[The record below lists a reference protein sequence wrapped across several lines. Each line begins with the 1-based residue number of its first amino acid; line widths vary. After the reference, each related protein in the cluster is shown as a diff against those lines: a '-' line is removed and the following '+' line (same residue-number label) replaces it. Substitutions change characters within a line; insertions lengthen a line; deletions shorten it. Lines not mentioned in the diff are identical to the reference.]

1 MNLRCSAF
9 RYFRFN
15 HTNNK
20 EQEFDIFYM
29 LNQVLQ
35 VIGVQQNEEQQ
46 MEAIYDDFQRPPKIK
61 IAMMHAAA
69 TKFAKTDPNIDLDK
83 TNVCPC
89 CGLPAIIEEIPL
101 CSSRNEFSFNGSG
114 IALYF
119 DFLVFS
125 GVIVFAYIA
134 ISCGYDIY
142 ANYQGQRCSQ
152 IKSSIA
158 DKCKTD
164 FFNQFSLTND
174 HEELDEARSI
184 LNFISQVV
192 ILFLTLFYRRH
203 ISKIAME
210 LDDAAI
216 LASDFSIIVEN
227 IPRDAKEPEIQEYFS
242 QPFQNETVEFR
253 KLCIAYEI
261 QPYLKL
267 NKQKQ
272 LKETVLTKVL
282 ELEAEGKQ
290 IPKSIPPRVQLV
302 QEIDKISKELDYM
315 EDHRATIFDFSGICI
330 ITYNYEKQADNVC
343 KTFKSTRFQIL
354 LDQLGFEQNEFKKF
368 RNNNLFVRKAPEP
381 GDIIWGNL
389 GITIKEQYKRTLITN
404 AMTLFLLA
412 IGFGLLVGLSYAQ
425 NIINK
430 HISKGSAAEA
440 AIITLLGFASSILI
454 SIINVVLAKMIIKF
468 AELEQQA
475 TRTDYNVSVAYK
487 MGVAQFLNTAI
498 LTLIINLFIQED
510 IVSLDQAI
518 WQTGGLN
525 SDVMLIFITNSIMP
539 WLTLLLDVNYFY
551 KLYVRRKI
559 IKQGE
564 NCKYTQN
571 EANQAFEGPTI
582 DLSQKY
588 AKLCKT
594 LLFTFLYAALL
605 PLGVCFTFLSIVCIY
620 WTEKYLLIRRDS
632 KPAPTGSAMA
642 EAMID
647 FYIELILLLFSLG
660 CTFWEWVNYDKVHIL
675 TWLQLGLST
684 LHYFIPI
691 SKICG
696 CIVDLGIDN
705 ATLESYDEK
714 FLTFYDDYDR
724 RNPVTLDAAKEKW
737 IKIQQETVQP
747 TPQPKTATQL
757 KQYHQIQHITTGS
770 TKIHPLNSRNS
781 REIDDLQQ
789 LQV

>member
-1 MNLRCSAF
+1 
-9 RYFRFN
+9 
-15 HTNNK
+15 
-20 EQEFDIFYM
+20 M
-29 LNQVLQ
+29 LSQVLQ
-35 VIGVQQNEEQQ
+35 VIGAQQTEEQQ
-46 MEAIYDDFQRPPKIK
+46 MEAIYDDFQRPPKIQ

-69 TKFAKTDPNIDLDK
+69 TKFAKTDSNIDLDK

-89 CGLPAIIEEIPL
+89 CGLPAVIEEIPL
-101 CSSRNEFSFNGSG
+101 CSQRNEFSFNGSG

-125 GVIVFAYIA
+125 GIIVFTYIA
-134 ISCGYDIY
+134 ISCGYNIY
-142 ANYQGQRCSQ
+142 VNSHGKRCSH
-152 IKSSIA
+152 INSSFA
-158 DKCKTD
+158 DQCKTD

-174 HEELDEARSI
+174 HEQLDETRI
-184 LNFISQVV
+184 V
-192 ILFLTLFYRRH
+192 ILFMTLFYRRH
-203 ISKIAME
+203 INKIAME

-216 LASDFSIIVEN
+216 LASDFSILVEN

-242 QPFQNETVEFR
+242 QSFQNETVELR

-267 NKQKQ
+267 NTQKQ
-272 LKETVLTKVL
+272 LKESVLTKVL

-290 IPKSIPPRVQLV
+290 IPKSIPSRVQLK
-302 QEIDKISKELDYM
+302 QEIDEISKELDYM
-315 EDHRATIFDFSGICI
+315 EDHRATIFGFSGICI
-330 ITYNYEKQADNVC
+330 ISYNYEKQADNVC
-343 KTFKSTRFQIL
+343 KTFKATRFQVL
-354 LDQLGFEQNEFKKF
+354 LDQLGFEQNQFQQF

-389 GITIKEQYKRTLITN
+389 GITIKEQFKRTLITN

-412 IGFGLLVGLSYAQ
+412 IGFGLLLALSYLQ
-425 NIINK
+425 NVINK
-430 HISKGSAAEA
+430 NISKGSAAEA
-440 AIITLLGFASSILI
+440 TIVTFIGFASSILI
-454 SIINVVLAKMIIKF
+454 LIINKILAKMIIRF

-475 TRTDYNVSVAYK
+475 TRTDYNISVAYK

-498 LTLIINLFIQED
+498 LTLIINLFIQEN
-510 IVSLDQAI
+510 ISSLDQAI

-539 WLTLLLDVNYFY
+539 WLTQLIDINYFY
-551 KLYVRRKI
+551 KLYVRQKI

-571 EANQAFEGPTI
+571 EANKAFEGPSI

-588 AKLCKT
+588 ANLCKT
-594 LLFTFLYAALL
+594 LMFTFLYSALL
-605 PLGVCFTFLSIVCIY
+605 PIGVCFTFISIICLY
-620 WTEKYLLIRRDS
+620 WAEKYLLVRRDS

-642 EAMID
+642 EAMVA

-660 CTFWEWVNYDKVHIL
+660 CTFWEWVNYDKVHVL
-675 TWLQLGLST
+675 TWLQLGFST
-684 LHYFIPI
+684 LYYLIPI
-691 SKICG
+691 KKICG

-705 ATLESYDEK
+705 ATVESYDEK

-747 TPQPKTATQL
+747 NSQQKTNNQT
-757 KQYHQIQHITTGS
+757 KQYHKINHIGTVS
-770 TKIHPLNSRNS
+770 TKVHPLNTANS